1 MTNDINEASQLLQ
14 RCWQVAYKERQKEK
28 RQKRIVS
35 LLLILG
41 LAGSVGAAGNI
52 KPKPIKHEPCCLAGG
67 YINELL
73 ASEAK
78 IKKLEQELKKEKEKA
93 KPKATIKKTIDTH
106 PVSFYKA
113 VRITFKHEG
122 GRGIDNNGYKVNYG
136 INQLWYKPLKGYPKS
151 VWNLTRT
158 QAIEYARVNYWLPLR
173 LNGQHSEAYEAF
185 IFDTAFNKSVVV
197 GQKIHQLANG
207 DLEVAK
213 KARLGHLKAWRAG
226 GRVGT
231 CGKACY
237 SSLIKRVNTYKEV

>member
-1 MTNDINEASQLLQ
+1 MNSDITASELLQ
-14 RCWQVAYKERQKEK
+14 RCWKVAYKERLKEK

-35 LLLILG
+35 LVLILG

-67 YINELL
+67 YINELS

-78 IKKLEQELKKEKEKA
+78 IKKLEQELKKEKA
-93 KPKATIKKTIDTH
+93 KPKEKVKKTIDTH

-136 INQLWYKPLKGYPKS
+136 INQLWYTPLKGYPKS

-185 IFDTAFNKSVVV
+185 IFDTAFNKSVVI
-197 GQKIHQLANG
+197 GQKINQLANG

-237 SSLIKRVNTYKEV
+237 SSLVERVNTYKEV